1 MLLSAEHISLNFG
14 LKQLLEDVTLYL
26 NEGDKI
32 GIIGING
39 TGKSSLL
46 RVLAGQQVPDQGA
59 VSLDP
64 NVQVCFLPQNP
75 AMVEGATV
83 LEQVFHDFSPDT
95 RALLEYEA
103 KAMLTRLGITDFTQP
118 VDTLS
123 GGQRKRVALAAVLL
137 HPADVLILDEPTN
150 HLDSDMVLWLED
162 HLRKFT
168 GGLIMVTHDRYFLE
182 RVCNRITELS
192 HCRIRHYEANY
203 SKYLEQKT
211 QQEEM
216 DQAAQRKRQSILRV
230 EYQWIMRGA
239 QARRTKNKDRIA
251 RYEQLKAQAGPVSD
265 GAVEMATLSS
275 RLGRK
280 TVELDHVTK
289 AFGEHIVL
297 QDFTYHIARDD
308 RVGIVGRNGAGKST
322 LLNLI
327 AGKLAPDSGTVDW
340 GETVRL
346 GYFSQEG
353 RELDPRQRVYDF
365 IHEIA
370 GEVKTREGNFSATQM
385 MEHFLF
391 PTQLQGQPIGKLS
404 GGERRRLYLLSILM
418 AAPNILLLDEPTND
432 LDVTTLA
439 ILEEYLETFP
449 GAVLAVSHDRY
460 FLDKMAA
467 QIFEVGEGGAVRRY
481 SGNYSDYL
489 AKRREETPAPKEE
502 RKKPAA
508 GKPARQRKLKFTFK
522 EQREY
527 DTIEADIAALEARIA
542 QREGE
547 MLACGSDYGKLQDLT
562 KDQQAD
568 QAALEEKMERWLYLT
583 DLAERDRRPGGIN
596 GRPARSQPAQRGG
609 GMFGKVGP
617 LPAAAGCATLALLV
631 RGLAIPGWL
640 KWDETDLVSPRFFGI
655 HCMIHP
661 NTKKASLEG
670 KPFSMVWFRDRTR
683 CYSRMIPAS
692 RQVSMVSSSQVDT
705 WTSPMWALPSRSMD
719 RRDWPMPPPMVRGS
733 SPSRSILWKVSSRRS
748 SQPAAVSWRSRAAGS
763 TRMPMEESSMA
774 RPSTLSHRRMSPLRV
789 QSS

>member
-46 RVLAGQQVPDQGA
+46 RVLAGQQVPDQGT

-123 GGQRKRVALAAVLL
+123 GGQRKRVALATVLL

-150 HLDSDMVLWLED
+150 HLDSEMVAWLED
-162 HLRKFT
+162 RLRKFT

-251 RYEQLKAQAGPVSD
+251 RYEELKAQAAPETD

-280 TVELDHVTK
+280 TVELDHVSK
-289 AFGEHIVL
+289 AFGDHVVL
-297 QDFTYHIARDD
+297 RDFTYHIARDD

-327 AGKLAPDSGTVDW
+327 AGKLTPDSGTVDW
-340 GETVRL
+340 GETVRI

-385 MEHFLF
+385 MERFLF

-568 QAALEEKMERWLYLT
+568 QAALEEKMDRWLYLT
-583 DLAERDRRPGGIN
+583 DLAEKI
-596 GRPARSQPAQRGG
+596 AAQ
-609 GMFGKVGP
+609 
-617 LPAAAGCATLALLV
+617 
-631 RGLAIPGWL
+631 
-640 KWDETDLVSPRFFGI
+640 E
-655 HCMIHP
+655 
-661 NTKKASLEG
+661 N
-670 KPFSMVWFRDRTR
+670 
-683 CYSRMIPAS
+683 
-692 RQVSMVSSSQVDT
+692 
-705 WTSPMWALPSRSMD
+705 
-719 RRDWPMPPPMVRGS
+719 
-733 SPSRSILWKVSSRRS
+733 
-748 SQPAAVSWRSRAAGS
+748 
-763 TRMPMEESSMA
+763 
-774 RPSTLSHRRMSPLRV
+774 
-789 QSS
+789 

>member
-46 RVLAGQQVPDQGA
+46 RVLAGQQVPDQGT

-103 KAMLTRLGITDFTQP
+103 KAMLTRLGIADFTQP

-123 GGQRKRVALAAVLL
+123 GGPRKRVALATVLL

-251 RYEQLKAQAGPVSD
+251 RYEELKAQAAPETD

-280 TVELDHVTK
+280 TVELDHVSK
-289 AFGEHIVL
+289 AFGDHVVL
-297 QDFTYHIARDD
+297 RDFTYHIARDD

-327 AGKLAPDSGTVDW
+327 AGKLTPDSGTVDW
-340 GETVRL
+340 GETVRI

-365 IHEIA
+365 IHEVA
-370 GEVKTREGNFSATQM
+370 GQVKTREGNFSATQM
-385 MEHFLF
+385 MERFLF

-404 GGERRRLYLLSILM
+404 GGERRRLYLLSLLM
-418 AAPNILLLDEPTND
+418 EAPNILLLDEPTND

-460 FLDKMAA
+460 FLDKMAH
-467 QIFEVGEGGAVRRY
+467 QIFEVGEEGQVTRY

-489 AKRREETPAPKEE
+489 DKRQATSAPAQEEKAE
-502 RKKPAA
+502 KKPA
-508 GKPARQRKLKFTFK
+508 GKPARQKKLKFTFK

-562 KDQQAD
+562 KEQEAD

-583 DLAERDRRPGGIN
+583 DLAERI
-596 GRPARSQPAQRGG
+596 AAQ
-609 GMFGKVGP
+609 
-617 LPAAAGCATLALLV
+617 
-631 RGLAIPGWL
+631 
-640 KWDETDLVSPRFFGI
+640 
-655 HCMIHP
+655 
-661 NTKKASLEG
+661 EG
-670 KPFSMVWFRDRTR
+670 
-683 CYSRMIPAS
+683 
-692 RQVSMVSSSQVDT
+692 
-705 WTSPMWALPSRSMD
+705 
-719 RRDWPMPPPMVRGS
+719 
-733 SPSRSILWKVSSRRS
+733 
-748 SQPAAVSWRSRAAGS
+748 
-763 TRMPMEESSMA
+763 
-774 RPSTLSHRRMSPLRV
+774 
-789 QSS
+789 

>member
-14 LKQLLEDVTLYL
+14 LKQLLDDVTLYL

-75 AMVEGATV
+75 EMVAGATV

-216 DQAAQRKRQSILRV
+216 EQAAQRKRQSILRV

-251 RYEQLKAQAGPVSD
+251 RYEELKAQAGPVSD

-289 AFGEHIVL
+289 AFGDHVVL
-297 QDFTYHIARDD
+297 WDFTYHIARDD

-327 AGKLAPDSGTVDW
+327 AGKLTPDSGTVDW
-340 GETVRL
+340 GETVRI

-365 IHEIA
+365 IHEVA
-370 GEVKTREGNFSATQM
+370 GQVKTREGNFSATQM
-385 MEHFLF
+385 MERFLF

-404 GGERRRLYLLSILM
+404 GGERRRLYLLSLLM
-418 AAPNILLLDEPTND
+418 EAPNILLLDEPTND

-460 FLDKMAA
+460 FLDKMAH
-467 QIFEVGEGGAVRRY
+467 QIFEVGEGGQVTRY

-489 AKRREETPAPKEE
+489 DKRQATSAPAQEEKAE
-502 RKKPAA
+502 KKPA
-508 GKPARQRKLKFTFK
+508 GKPARQKKLKFTFK

-562 KDQQAD
+562 KEQEAD

-583 DLAERDRRPGGIN
+583 DLAERI
-596 GRPARSQPAQRGG
+596 AAQ
-609 GMFGKVGP
+609 
-617 LPAAAGCATLALLV
+617 
-631 RGLAIPGWL
+631 
-640 KWDETDLVSPRFFGI
+640 
-655 HCMIHP
+655 
-661 NTKKASLEG
+661 EG
-670 KPFSMVWFRDRTR
+670 
-683 CYSRMIPAS
+683 
-692 RQVSMVSSSQVDT
+692 
-705 WTSPMWALPSRSMD
+705 
-719 RRDWPMPPPMVRGS
+719 
-733 SPSRSILWKVSSRRS
+733 
-748 SQPAAVSWRSRAAGS
+748 
-763 TRMPMEESSMA
+763 
-774 RPSTLSHRRMSPLRV
+774 
-789 QSS
+789 

>member
-46 RVLAGQQVPDQGA
+46 RVLAGQQVPDQGT

-251 RYEQLKAQAGPVSD
+251 RYEELKAQAAPETD

-280 TVELDHVTK
+280 TVELDHVSK
-289 AFGEHIVL
+289 AFGDHVVL
-297 QDFTYHIARDD
+297 RDFTYHIARDD

-327 AGKLAPDSGTVDW
+327 AGKLTPDSGTVDW
-340 GETVRL
+340 GETVRI

-365 IHEIA
+365 IHEVA
-370 GEVKTREGNFSATQM
+370 GQVKTREGNFSATQM
-385 MEHFLF
+385 MERFLF

-404 GGERRRLYLLSILM
+404 GGERRRLYLLSLLM
-418 AAPNILLLDEPTND
+418 EAPNILLLDEPTND

-460 FLDKMAA
+460 FLDKMAH
-467 QIFEVGEGGAVRRY
+467 QIFEVGEEGQVTRY

-489 AKRREETPAPKEE
+489 DKRQATSAPAQEEKAE
-502 RKKPAA
+502 KKPA
-508 GKPARQRKLKFTFK
+508 GKPARQKKLKFTFK

-562 KDQQAD
+562 KEQEAD

-583 DLAERDRRPGGIN
+583 DLAERI
-596 GRPARSQPAQRGG
+596 AAQ
-609 GMFGKVGP
+609 
-617 LPAAAGCATLALLV
+617 
-631 RGLAIPGWL
+631 
-640 KWDETDLVSPRFFGI
+640 
-655 HCMIHP
+655 
-661 NTKKASLEG
+661 EG
-670 KPFSMVWFRDRTR
+670 
-683 CYSRMIPAS
+683 
-692 RQVSMVSSSQVDT
+692 
-705 WTSPMWALPSRSMD
+705 
-719 RRDWPMPPPMVRGS
+719 
-733 SPSRSILWKVSSRRS
+733 
-748 SQPAAVSWRSRAAGS
+748 
-763 TRMPMEESSMA
+763 
-774 RPSTLSHRRMSPLRV
+774 
-789 QSS
+789 

>member
-489 AKRREETPAPKEE
+489 AKRQATSAPAQEEKAE
-502 RKKPAA
+502 KKPA
-508 GKPARQRKLKFTFK
+508 GKPARQKKLKFTFK

-562 KDQQAD
+562 KEQEAD

-583 DLAERDRRPGGIN
+583 DLAERI
-596 GRPARSQPAQRGG
+596 AAQ
-609 GMFGKVGP
+609 
-617 LPAAAGCATLALLV
+617 
-631 RGLAIPGWL
+631 
-640 KWDETDLVSPRFFGI
+640 
-655 HCMIHP
+655 
-661 NTKKASLEG
+661 EG
-670 KPFSMVWFRDRTR
+670 
-683 CYSRMIPAS
+683 
-692 RQVSMVSSSQVDT
+692 
-705 WTSPMWALPSRSMD
+705 
-719 RRDWPMPPPMVRGS
+719 
-733 SPSRSILWKVSSRRS
+733 
-748 SQPAAVSWRSRAAGS
+748 
-763 TRMPMEESSMA
+763 
-774 RPSTLSHRRMSPLRV
+774 
-789 QSS
+789 

>member
-46 RVLAGQQVPDQGA
+46 RVLAGQQVPDQGT

-123 GGQRKRVALAAVLL
+123 GGQRKRVALATVLL

-150 HLDSDMVLWLED
+150 HLDSEMVAWLED
-162 HLRKFT
+162 RLRKFA

-192 HCRIRHYEANY
+192 HCHIRHYEANY
-203 SKYLEQKT
+203 SKYLEMKT

-251 RYEQLKAQAGPVSD
+251 RYEELKAQSAPETD

-289 AFGEHIVL
+289 AFGDHVVL
-297 QDFTYHIARDD
+297 RDFTYHIARDD

-327 AGKLAPDSGTVDW
+327 AGKLTPDSGTVDW
-340 GETVRL
+340 GETVRI

-365 IHEIA
+365 IHEVA
-370 GEVKTREGNFSATQM
+370 GQVKTREGNFSATQM
-385 MEHFLF
+385 MERFLF

-460 FLDKMAA
+460 FLDKMAH
-467 QIFEVGEGGAVRRY
+467 QIFEVGEEGQVTRY

-489 AKRREETPAPKEE
+489 DKRQATSAPAQEEKAE
-502 RKKPAA
+502 KKPA
-508 GKPARQRKLKFTFK
+508 GKPARQKKLKFTFK

-562 KDQQAD
+562 KEQEAD

-583 DLAERDRRPGGIN
+583 DLAERI
-596 GRPARSQPAQRGG
+596 AAQ
-609 GMFGKVGP
+609 
-617 LPAAAGCATLALLV
+617 
-631 RGLAIPGWL
+631 
-640 KWDETDLVSPRFFGI
+640 
-655 HCMIHP
+655 
-661 NTKKASLEG
+661 EG
-670 KPFSMVWFRDRTR
+670 
-683 CYSRMIPAS
+683 
-692 RQVSMVSSSQVDT
+692 
-705 WTSPMWALPSRSMD
+705 
-719 RRDWPMPPPMVRGS
+719 
-733 SPSRSILWKVSSRRS
+733 
-748 SQPAAVSWRSRAAGS
+748 
-763 TRMPMEESSMA
+763 
-774 RPSTLSHRRMSPLRV
+774 
-789 QSS
+789 